1 MLVFKIKEGLIVNQ
15 EVQRRVWESLV
26 DQAKTGVV
34 LVPQF
39 CELLNEVP
47 EDTEIKVIQEATAEL
62 YWKPVGRNKW
72 TLTCSAC
79 DKPGTSETAK
89 FCHECGARFTRYN
102 PGLPEEG

>member
-1 MLVFKIKEGLIVNQ
+1 MLVVKFKDNVHLHPEVMQRVQ
-15 EVQRRVWESLV
+15 EMLV
-26 DQAKTGVV
+26 EQAKTGVV
-34 LVPQF
+34 ILPLF